1 VRVQP
6 NPSYV
11 GGTATV
17 TYTVRNGGG
26 QPAVGL
32 RLQLLPPAGVPVRA
46 FPPGCQRTSCFLGD
60 LRPGGVAVLHMVLAP
75 NAPLVTSV
83 AGRLT
88 TTGPDP
94 NPADNAARAP
104 MRILR
109 PKIVAV
115 PPIGPP
121 GFVTSVRGTDFPPGT
136 PVRLTWSVGI
146 TALASPSIPD
156 ASGKFA
162 GQLLILRKDSLGPR
176 TITASGSGFAP
187 ATTPFRVVAGS
198 VGPPDFVQRR

>member
-1 VRVQP
+1 VSVQP

-17 TYTVRNGGG
+17 TYTVRNRGG

-32 RLQLLPPAGVPVRA
+32 RLRLQPPAGVPVRA
-46 FPPGCQRTSCFLGD
+46 FPRGCQRTSCFLGD
-60 LRPGGVAVLHMVLAP
+60 LRPGGVAVLQLVLAP
-75 NAPLVTSV
+75 DKPLGTSV

-94 NPADNAARAP
+94 NPRDNVARAP
-104 MRILR
+104 MRVLR

-115 PPIGPP
+115 PPIGAP

-146 TALASPSIPD
+146 TVRASPSIPD
-156 ASGKFA
+156 ARGRFA
-162 GQLLILRKDSLGPR
+162 GQLLIVRKDPLGPR
-176 TITASGSGFAP
+176 RITASGTGFAQ
-187 ATTPFRVVAGS
+187 ATTAFRVVAGT